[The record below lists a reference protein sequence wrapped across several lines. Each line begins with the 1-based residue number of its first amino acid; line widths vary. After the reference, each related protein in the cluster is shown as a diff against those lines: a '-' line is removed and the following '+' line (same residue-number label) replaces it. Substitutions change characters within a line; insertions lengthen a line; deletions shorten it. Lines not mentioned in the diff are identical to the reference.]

1 MTAREGDRELWL
13 SEAASMSGVPAVEL
27 RRAVG
32 RGDLDA
38 VCPSGDKRAIRLRL
52 SDLSKWI
59 AGRGDEGRSQ

>member
-1 MTAREGDRELWL
+1 MTPRADDRLLWL
-13 SEAASMSGVPAVEL
+13 SEAASMSGVSAAEL

-59 AGRGDEGRSQ
+59 ARVADGGGR